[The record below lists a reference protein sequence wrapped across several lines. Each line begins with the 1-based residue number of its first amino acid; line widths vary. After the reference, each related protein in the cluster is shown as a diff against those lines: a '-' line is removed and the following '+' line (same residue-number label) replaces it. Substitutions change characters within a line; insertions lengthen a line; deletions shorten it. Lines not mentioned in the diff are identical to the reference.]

1 MRKDASATSD
11 DSGDLDETI
20 QMNLAD
26 IAEIVGHR
34 EVAYPNVD
42 IRADLLVFYELLV
55 VDLVTQR
62 LTCEGFEDNFLGSFI
77 EYF

>member
-1 MRKDASATSD
+1 MAHLKLRKDASATSD

-55 VDLVTQR
+55 IDLASSKAYV
-62 LTCEGFEDNFLGSFI
+62 
-77 EYF
+77 